1 MQTDEVENPREPSA
15 TRRGEGTPKR
25 GDSSDEEETSV
36 MKTYADDADITNLSK
51 DDEEATYVSAEET
64 ADRMSRTP
72 FPASASKRSRG
83 ESPASTERSS
93 DDTAGHSELDV
104 TLLTLVI

>member
-1 MQTDEVENPREPSA
+1 MQTDEVEQPGERST

-36 MKTYADDADITNLSK
+36 MTTFANEADVTTLSK

-64 ADRMSRTP
+64 A
-72 FPASASKRSRG
+72 
-83 ESPASTERSS
+83 
-93 DDTAGHSELDV
+93 
-104 TLLTLVI
+104 